1 MQNGADE
8 VNIFGQTKK
17 VRAEINVLTSL
28 RAHGDYQ
35 EMIQYLNSQNKSQVK
50 RVFLVHGEE
59 AALKAFKRHLQDA
72 GFGQVT
78 IPFSGESFEID

>member
-1 MQNGADE
+1 
-8 VNIFGQTKK
+8 
-17 VRAEINVLTSL
+17 
-28 RAHGDYQ
+28 
-35 EMIQYLNSQNKSQVK
+35 MIQYLNSQNKSQVK